1 VHRLRDRS
9 VGLCSI
15 WHQATGFP
23 TRPVFSLFPASSHT
37 PCWTALQCRHSDT
50 NSFSLTLKTHA
61 TRGSA
66 GGSVVIFA
74 WRMPTCGWIDFTSN
88 AGFGPPVRRVEMW
101 PLPSSA
107 PQVSVGGPRH
117 VSGWRKMP
125 VFAWVP
131 ILDPWWN
138 SWTLWQV
145 TMVST
150 QANGNVDDPDGSY
163 INKSDGICNGHPLD
177 HPPLSW
183 YQKVLFGGDDQF
195 TDFVQPHQ
203 PLTCRSHS
211 EALNQAPEENF
222 TRSTIHFARSS
233 ARHPEFQIHRQ
244 QTQRSRPITDST
256 QRTSIRTKHNRCSRE
271 LDQVHGPRAT
281 RRGSAREQP
290 RRSAPSQ
297 PDPMSQPQHPSQK
310 ENSPSRKLVF
320 KTNLLYTLGPPKALK
335 ASGQQNT
342 HKSHGSE
349 MFSHLWP
356 TSTPSQRSKNTTSLT
371 NNASPGTT
379 HHPNIGRE
387 PHLNHT
393 IFKPF
398 KAPFPISQSATSTPN
413 QQHQTSTKQT
423 SFTSLSSPQRPPNP
437 QLGFSEQARTE
448 DINSQVAYHTP
459 PHRSAQPQHQPDGI
473 SLSPRSTSA
482 ISAGYRGFR
491 DPGNGFRHPGP
502 QEETQRSRTT
512 GRNPGTQNH
521 HKEPATEEPIR
532 RQTRAPAPNFNRI
545 SLSPQSTSAI
555 PARYRRFQYHGNG
568 LRHPQPQEEPT
579 RRQTRAPV
587 PNFERISLSP
597 RSTSTAH
604 RVDSHSSK
612 PTVLEQ
618 IHRPRTD
625 PQTQIRSINPEQIHR
640 YRNQSPSGPDIQTT
654 HRSHSE
660 VLNQAR
666 EENFAKSTIH
676 IGDLSQIQGV
686 PGPWEWI

>member
-1 VHRLRDRS
+1 MSMTLMAPTSTNQMGSATVTLLTIHLS
-9 VGLCSI
+9 VG
-15 WHQATGFP
+15 
-23 TRPVFSLFPASSHT
+23 TRRCYLEGTTSLQILYSHT
-37 PCWTALQCRHSDT
+37 NR
-50 NSFSLTLKTHA
+50 SLADLTQK
-61 TRGSA
+61 
-66 GGSVVIFA
+66 
-74 WRMPTCGWIDFTSN
+74 
-88 AGFGPPVRRVEMW
+88 
-101 PLPSSA
+101 PSTKHQKRIS
-107 PQVSVGGPRH
+107 PGPR
-117 VSGWRKMP
+117 STSPDPQPDTQSFRSTDSKPRDPDPSQIQLKEPQSEPSTTDAQGNLTRFM
-125 VFAWVP
+125 VP
-131 ILDPWWN
+131 GQPGGVQPESNPGDRHHHSQTPCHNL
-138 SWTLWQV
+138 
-145 TMVST
+145 ST
-150 QANGNVDDPDGSY
+150 QARKKIHHQGS
-163 INKSDGICNGHPLD
+163 
-177 HPPLSW
+177 
-183 YQKVLFGGDDQF
+183 
-195 TDFVQPHQ
+195 
-203 PLTCRSHS
+203 
-211 EALNQAPEENF
+211 
-222 TRSTIHFARSS
+222 SS
-233 ARHPEFQIHRQ
+233 
-244 QTQRSRPITDST
+244 SRPTSST
-256 QRTSIRTKHNRCSRE
+256 PLAHRRLSRH
-271 LDQVHGPRAT
+271 QAN
-281 RRGSAREQP
+281 
-290 RRSAPSQ
+290 
-297 PDPMSQPQHPSQK
+297 K
-310 ENSPSRKLVF
+310 
-320 KTNLLYTLGPPKALK
+320 
-335 ASGQQNT
+335 NT

-448 DINSQVAYHTP
+448 DINSQVAHHTP